1 MLTGPPETHY
11 HPTVTEVA
19 FRVRDLPVGPV
30 AGTPLYINPS
40 VAGFFNIQVGNP
52 DQHDVDTAKCLVIAQ
67 DVVLRRTTQI
77 SSAKWCGV

>member
-19 FRVRDLPVGPV
+19 FRVRALPVGPV

-40 VAGFFNIQVGNP
+40 VARHCV
-52 DQHDVDTAKCLVIAQ
+52 VATAAAVYGLLSRWRRRHGILL
-67 DVVLRRTTQI
+67 LRRKVILLDRQ
-77 SSAKWCGV
+77 ADQ